1 MTYDKTVSAALP
13 QRTLGKDLAVSAV
26 SYGAMGIS
34 EFYGPSDDAT
44 SLDILSEVA
53 ASGITLIDTADM
65 YGNGHNEELIGRLLR
80 TRDREPGVEK
90 LKIATKCGIDR
101 RDSSYARSINNRPEY
116 IRASCEAS
124 LRRLGVERIDLYYIH
139 RVDPDADITE
149 TMECLRELVDEGKID
164 HVGLCEVSAQTL
176 AKAHAVHPITALQTE
191 YSLWTRDIETEILPM
206 ARDLGVGVVAYS
218 PLGRGFLTG
227 RITSTDTLAKGDF
240 RRSNPRF
247 QGENLEHNLELLD
260 KVRQVADRHHA
271 TPGQV
276 ALAWLLAQDDS
287 IVPIPGTRR
296 SHYLQENLGAIN
308 LDLTAFDLADI
319 EASLPIDAAYGARY
333 TQEGMKGVNV

>member
-149 TMECLRELVDEGKID
+149 TMECLRELVDEG
-164 HVGLCEVSAQTL
+164 
-176 AKAHAVHPITALQTE
+176 
-191 YSLWTRDIETEILPM
+191 
-206 ARDLGVGVVAYS
+206 
-218 PLGRGFLTG
+218 
-227 RITSTDTLAKGDF
+227 
-240 RRSNPRF
+240 
-247 QGENLEHNLELLD
+247 
-260 KVRQVADRHHA
+260 
-271 TPGQV
+271 
-276 ALAWLLAQDDS
+276 
-287 IVPIPGTRR
+287 
-296 SHYLQENLGAIN
+296 
-308 LDLTAFDLADI
+308 
-319 EASLPIDAAYGARY
+319 
-333 TQEGMKGVNV
+333 